1 MPILDCRLPIVKNYK
16 SKIANQIDNNMRS
29 NSLAI
34 HLKKSNKKTAAY
46 CQRFSD
52 TNPLLQLRQ
61 NFQQS
66 ENSVQNHLLFPP
78 TSVTRST
85 PHWHIKAL
93 TPALAYQAY
102 WIIDCASRI
111 FYEFFFIFSQTPNPC
126 LTGVYDVPQ
135 RCVPD
140 RIDYI
145 DK

>member
-1 MPILDCRLPIVKNYK
+1 
-16 SKIANQIDNNMRS
+16 MRS

-78 TSVTRST
+78 TSITRIT
-85 PHWHIKAL
+85 PHWHIKPL
-93 TPALAYQAY
+93 TPALACQGYG
-102 WIIDCASRI
+102 IIDCASRI
-111 FYEFFFIFSQTPNPC
+111 FYEIFYFFFTDPKPVSNRDIRRASALCSKPNR
-126 LTGVYDVPQ
+126 LFFHDGRADAEWESEMFYSE
-135 RCVPD
+135 
-140 RIDYI
+140 
-145 DK
+145 KLNEE